1 MRSVMF
7 SSVMTMLL
15 LVSEAGYSGQK
26 LKQERIDLR
35 ADAFEHIQFGKIQP
49 TQYRFDNGVLIAEV
63 DDSASF
69 LMQAFDA
76 VKTVVAVRFKW
87 QTQGRL
93 LVKNAA
99 HETRRDGDDAVF
111 KLGLLLKTGAAL
123 PNPFVPKWLKR
134 VQALLKFPSENM
146 LNLVAGAH
154 HAAGEQWSG
163 PYNSRVK
170 MIAVKSAPDGQGWRQ
185 ASHQLETPAEVVAIW
200 LMADGDNTHSAFTTR
215 VKAVELDVLAQ

>member
-1 MRSVMF
+1 MLRLVLNSLIM
-7 SSVMTMLL
+7 MLL
-15 LVSEAGYSGQK
+15 LMSNISHAEQK
-26 LKQERIDLR
+26 LKQESIALQ

-49 TQYRFDNGVLIAEV
+49 TQYHFDNGVLIAEV

-69 LMQAFDA
+69 LMRAFDA

-87 QTQGRL
+87 QTRGSL

-111 KLGLLLKTGAAL
+111 KLGLLLKTGIAL

-146 LNLVAGAH
+146 LNLVAGAQ
-154 HAAGEQWSG
+154 HAAGETWRG
-163 PYNSRVK
+163 PYNSRVT
-170 MIAVKSAPDGQGWRQ
+170 MVSVKSVPDGSGWRQ
-185 ASHQLETPAEVVAIW
+185 ASYQADRPIEAVAIW
-200 LMADGDNTHSAFTTR
+200 LMSDGDNTHSSFTTQ
-215 VKAVELDVLAQ
+215 VKDIELGVLKP